1 MTTTKKITISGG
13 FHNAGAITIRA
24 KIDPRGGIILS
35 PAQARRVGNHMCGVK
50 GCICGMHHGW
60 EIEGSDRGELSEAF
74 NEADV
79 KSYLNSSQN
88 R

>member
-1 MTTTKKITISGG
+1 MKTTKKITIGGG

-35 PAQARRVGNHMCGVK
+35 PAQAKRVGNHMCCVK
-50 GCICGMHHGW
+50 GCICGMQHGW